1 MKTYCT
7 DAKLTELTPDLYGAA
22 LYMAPYDYRGET
34 TLNRPLKSLVQGA
47 VDAMAEPVDRHIEI
61 LLPPPNITVANS
73 VVSESM
79 GNHDSG
85 DHGCRAP
92 RSRRR

>member
-61 LLPPPNITVANS
+61 LLPPPRPCGRIEKRPRWGFPNRIFF
-73 VVSESM
+73 
-79 GNHDSG
+79 DS
-85 DHGCRAP
+85 
-92 RSRRR
+92 

>member
-22 LYMAPYDYRGET
+22 LYMAPYDHRGET

-61 LLPPPNITVANS
+61 LLPPPKHS
-73 VVSESM
+73 
-79 GNHDSG
+79 NHWLNAEQIRQLAKRFG
-85 DHGCRAP
+85 VKARAP
-92 RSRRR
+92 